1 MLTKISGGHVIDPG
15 LINARMDIW
24 IKDGSIFEIC
34 EEGKGSLESFSPDKI
49 PDRIIDA
56 AGKIVVPGLI
66 DMHVHLR
73 EPGHEYKET
82 IETGLK
88 AAVAGGFTAVCC
100 MPNTKPVNDNAQI
113 TSFIYEKARQAGL
126 AKVYPVA
133 AISIGLKGDSLAE
146 YAELKAAGAVAVSD
160 DGMPVSSG
168 RLMRN
173 AMEYASCFG
182 LLTIAHCE
190 DHELAGNG
198 CMNEGAVSTRLGLR
212 GIPNIS
218 ESIMVMRDIELSSL
232 TGVPVHIAHVS
243 ASESVNAIRE
253 AKKRGIKVTAETAPH
268 YFTLTDEAVG
278 NYDTNAKMNP
288 PLRTE
293 SDRQAII
300 KGIEDGTLDII
311 ATDHAPHSVLEKEL
325 EFDKAANGICGL
337 ETSLGLSMKL
347 VQDGIINMES
357 LVRLM
362 STRPA
367 ELLGM
372 DNHLKPGNKADIT
385 IIDPDAEWNVDSSK
399 FYGKSKNTPFNGW
412 DLKGRA
418 VMTIVGGRI
427 VFEL

>member
-15 LINARMDIW
+15 YINARMDIW
-24 IKDGSIFEIC
+24 IKDGSIFEVC
-34 EEGKGSLESFSPDKI
+34 EEGKGTLESSS
-49 PDRIIDA
+49 PDRIINA

-113 TSFIYEKARQAGL
+113 TSFILEKARQAGL

-133 AISIGLKGDSLAE
+133 AISLGLKGDSLAE
-146 YAELKAAGAVAVSD
+146 YAELKTAGAIAVSD

-190 DHELAGNG
+190 DHELACNG
-198 CMNEGAVSTRLGLR
+198 CMNEGSVSTRLGLR

-218 ESIMVMRDIELSSL
+218 ESIMVMRDIELSDL

-243 ASESVNAIRE
+243 ARESVNAIRE
-253 AKKRGIKVTAETAPH
+253 GKKRGIKVTAETAPH

-293 SDRQAII
+293 TDRLAVI
-300 KGIEDGTLDII
+300 KGLEDGTLDII

-347 VQDGIINMES
+347 VHDGIIGMES

-367 ELLGM
+367 EILGK
-372 DNHLKPGNKADIT
+372 DNHLKPGNNADIA
-385 IIDPDAEWNVDSSK
+385 IIDPDAEWKVDSSK
-399 FYGKSKNTPFNGW
+399 FQGKSKNTPFNGW

-418 VMTIVGGRI
+418 VMTIVDGRI

>member
-15 LINARMDIW
+15 YTNSIKDVW
-24 IKDGSIFEIC
+24 IKDGLVFDIC
-34 EEGKGSLESFSPDKI
+34 DEGQHCSGHDNV

-56 AGKIVVPGLI
+56 SGKIVVPGLI

-73 EPGHEYKET
+73 EPGHEYKES

-88 AAVAGGFTAVCC
+88 AAVAGGFSAVCC

-113 TSFIYEKARQAGL
+113 TTFILEKARLAGL
-126 AKVYPVA
+126 ARVYPVA
-133 AISIGLKGDSLAE
+133 AISPGLKGDSLSE
-146 YAELKAAGAVAVSD
+146 YAELKAAGAVALSD

-173 AMEYASCFG
+173 AMEYASGFG
-182 LLTIAHCE
+182 MLMISHCE
-190 DHELAGNG
+190 DPDFAGNG
-198 CMNEGAVSTRLGLR
+198 CMNEGVVATRLGLR

-218 ESIMVMRDIELSSL
+218 ESIMVIRDIELSAL

-243 ASESVNAIRE
+243 TRESVMAIRE
-253 AKKRGIKVTAETAPH
+253 AKKRGVRVTAETAPH
-268 YFTLTDEAVG
+268 YFMLTDEAVG

-293 SDRQAII
+293 ADRLAII
-300 KGIEDGTLDII
+300 EGLCDGTLDVI
-311 ATDHAPHSVLEKEL
+311 ATDHAPHSVLEKNL
-325 EFDKAANGICGL
+325 EFDRAANGICGL

-347 VQDGIINMES
+347 VHDGLIDMET

-362 STRPA
+362 STRA
-367 ELLGM
+367 SEILGM
-372 DNHLKPGNKADIT
+372 DNHLEPGKNADIT
-385 IIDPDAEWNVDSSK
+385 IIDPDAEWKVDSSM
-399 FYGKSKNTPFNGW
+399 FYSKSRNTPFNGW

-418 VMTIVGGRI
+418 VVTIVGGKV
-427 VFEL
+427 VFEI